1 VLEEAVFLLATW
13 LAARHVQGSVAF
25 PEVVVPVLASLRKS
39 LKKASGGKE
48 AAMVKGLVERVEEG
62 AKLMAEKRKAVSF
75 GPKALDQVRA
85 WERDV
90 EVEETPLGKYLKSQA
105 KLREKRRQLVEKAR
119 QGEDEILDS
128 E

>member
-1 VLEEAVFLLATW
+1 
-13 LAARHVQGSVAF
+13 
-25 PEVVVPVLASLRKS
+25 
-39 LKKASGGKE
+39 
-48 AAMVKGLVERVEEG
+48 MVKGLVERVEEG

-105 KLREKRRQLVEKAR
+105 KLREKRRQLVEKVCGFR
-119 QGEDEILDS
+119 LSLVCDRN
-128 E
+128 